1 MHYQDDVVLASTKM
15 LSITR
20 FNQSRGLLAAIFL
33 NKIYDRSRVEYSVA
47 QSINKDNNS
56 K

>member
-1 MHYQDDVVLASTKM
+1 MRYLDDVVFSSTKL

-33 NKIYDRSRVEYSVA
+33 NKIYDRSRVE
-47 QSINKDNNS
+47 
-56 K
+56 